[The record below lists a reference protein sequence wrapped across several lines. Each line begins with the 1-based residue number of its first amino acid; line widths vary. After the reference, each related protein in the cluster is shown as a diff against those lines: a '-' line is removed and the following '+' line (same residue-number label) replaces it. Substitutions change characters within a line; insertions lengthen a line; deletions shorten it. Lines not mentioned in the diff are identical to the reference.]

1 MVTIN
6 TNNREWNI
14 SKMLNLL
21 KKRGYKLDFRR
32 EATCI
37 YCIELNE
44 WIMPEDFS
52 IDEYYYVQDIASPD
66 ADRMLYAISIPLERK
81 GLLIDACNVYR
92 DNISPAAVPCL
103 NINSSISLKQ
113 ATG

>member
-1 MVTIN
+1 MVTSN
-6 TNNREWNI
+6 ATGRNWNI

-21 KKRGYKLDFRR
+21 GSRGYKLKFRR

-52 IDEYYYVQDIASPD
+52 IDEYYYVRDIVSPD
-66 ADRMLYAISIPLERK
+66 ADRVLYAISIPHERK
-81 GLLIDACNVYR
+81 GVLIDACNVYQ
-92 DNISPAAVPCL
+92 DNISPAMMQKL
-103 NINSSISLKQ
+103 NSVYQ
-113 ATG
+113 Q